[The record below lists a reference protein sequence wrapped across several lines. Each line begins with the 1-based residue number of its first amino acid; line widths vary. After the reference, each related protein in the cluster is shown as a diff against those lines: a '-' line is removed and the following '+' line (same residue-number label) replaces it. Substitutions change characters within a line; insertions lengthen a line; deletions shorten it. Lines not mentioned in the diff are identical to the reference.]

1 MRDRE
6 PTREKDKVVIEIL
19 TTKERE
25 LKEKERE
32 KDKENRT
39 NIRQELMAMRTP
51 KKETTPSQ
59 LQAQDR
65 YDLEASF
72 GLNRSPPILKDIT
85 TTSNQPQ
92 APPLK

>member
-32 KDKENRT
+32 KDKENRST
-39 NIRQELMAMRTP
+39 VREELMAMRTP
-51 KKETTPSQ
+51 KRDTIPSP
-59 LQAQDR
+59 LQTQDK
-65 YDLEASF
+65 YYL
-72 GLNRSPPILKDIT
+72 
-85 TTSNQPQ
+85 
-92 APPLK
+92 